1 MKKQTPTILITAY
14 AVNPYKGSED
24 GMGWNFILQ
33 AAGRQ
38 QVIAI
43 TRRNNG
49 PHIRRY
55 MQEHPLQ
62 QHLFERIRFVYFDWP
77 QWTLFWKKGPLLS
90 LIYYYWWQLTLACW
104 LLIKRPQFDIAHNL
118 NFHNDWTPSFL
129 WLLGKP
135 FVWGPVGHHPA
146 IPKDFLLPVFGRK
159 AWLQDRLLWVIKCW
173 FWYVDPFVYITK
185 WRARHIFCMN
195 EAAAQKLRLPA
206 HKYSIMPSVATDEI
220 SFTKAPV
227 RKGFKV
233 LSIGRFVP
241 LKGFDLTIK
250 AFARFYKAL
259 PANLQAD
266 TKLVLVGAGPLK
278 GTMEQWISQ
287 LGVTDAVEM
296 IAWMPKE
303 QLPLIYAES
312 SVFLFPSHEGAGMVV
327 AEAMSYGLPVLC
339 LDNSGPGAFLHPRS
353 ALAVPY
359 QQYDDTIAGLAD
371 GLTKLLTDLPAYE
384 TEADLAQQRFHS
396 WFLWDVRGRQLH
408 QVYRKITGGSQRLSI
423 RPTQPVHVA

>member
-1 MKKQTPTILITAY
+1 MTAY

-33 AAGRQ
+33 AASRH

-62 QHLFERIRFVYFDWP
+62 QHLFDRIRFLYFDWP

-146 IPKDFLLPVFGRK
+146 IPTAFLRPVFGQK

-173 FWYVDPFVYITK
+173 FWYIDPFVYICK
-185 WRARHIFCMN
+185 WKARHIFCMN
-195 EAAAQKLRLPA
+195 EAAASKLRLAP
-206 HKYSIMPSVATDEI
+206 HKYSIMPSVATEVV
-220 SFTKAPV
+220 APPPGV
-227 RKGFKV
+227 GRHGFQV

-250 AFARFYKAL
+250 AFGRFYHSL
-259 PANLQAD
+259 PAALQAE
-266 TKLVLVGAGPLK
+266 TRLVLVGAGPLK
-278 GTMEQWISQ
+278 SQLKQWIASLQ
-287 LGVTDAVEM
+287 LESVVDM
-296 IAWMPKE
+296 IEWMPKE
-303 QLPLIYAES
+303 QLPAVYARS

-339 LDNSGPGAFLHPRS
+339 LDNSGPGAFLHPAS
-353 ALAVPY
+353 KLAVPY
-359 QQYDDTIAGLAD
+359 RSYEHTVAELAER
-371 GLTKLLTDLPAYE
+371 LKQLLTDLPNYE
-384 TEADLAQQRFHS
+384 KEAALARERMHT
-396 WFLWDVRGRQLH
+396 WFTWEVRGRQLH
-408 QVYRKITGGSQRLSI
+408 QVYRKMQAADPTLHI
-423 RPTQPVHVA
+423 RTSQPVHAA